1 MPENKEKD
9 DNDGLLEGRRIVYHR
24 FLGYEYKSKTTLWGL
39 PLLHIHFG
47 FGFCRAKGIIA
58 IGAVPGGDIVFD
70 PEAGGRFRRTIKGT
84 EKISDPLI
92 FIKNYYTPNSY
103 RM

>member
-1 MPENKEKD
+1 MPENKKKD

-47 FGFCRAKGIIA
+47 FEFCRAKGIIA
-58 IGAVPGGDIVFD
+58 IGNVATGWIAPGGIASAYL
-70 PEAGGRFRRTIKGT
+70 PWAACPSGYTRSEA
-84 EKISDPLI
+84 
-92 FIKNYYTPNSY
+92 
-103 RM
+103 